1 MSTADTI
8 VASNTDKSFLC
19 EICSKAFRFRSNLAE
34 HRSVHSNLKPYVCGW
49 CGKSSRLKGNLTKH
63 ILKHHKAEQNAYIG
77 TDDIIIK
84 KGKKS
89 VKDPAAIDF
98 LEKSMIVL
106 TPNSTNNN
114 NNNNLPNSGLGMG
127 EKHSDGIENL
137 GHFLASM
144 KNRKRAHS
152 SDDLDDSIDGE
163 RDKFLMSLGLEINA
177 GAINSNSP
185 TNSAESNSGEDK
197 GENVGSG
204 NNVPDFMNTLTSLAA
219 GSSFSNPISLEKL
232 IDTRISNCSSPS
244 RNSIASN
251 CNSTKTQCPQCG
263 KHFRKQSSLQ
273 VHMTVNHG
281 APPPGSSRNSNV
293 SQELPLE
300 QSPSPSSSTEIKLE
314 SIETPVIHNPV
325 NTVTAAAAALSSF
338 LMNQNNN
345 TGNVLSNNSKTTSS
359 SPAFG
364 ISFDSKNVN
373 FQNIQGELKLI
384 KQTIHEINRNHLD
397 SVHKLEKSLTT
408 IDNRVDRLEKQLE
421 MALNSIYTLVQLQ
434 TGINTN
440 VTRFRDDACEKLKSV
455 KALLSET
462 SG

>member
-106 TPNSTNNN
+106 TPNSTNSNN
-114 NNNNLPNSGLGMG
+114 NNISNGSLGMSD
-127 EKHSDGIENL
+127 KHSDGIENL

-152 SDDLDDSIDGE
+152 NDDLDDSMDGE

-185 TNSAESNSGEDK
+185 TNSAESNGGEDK
-197 GENVGSG
+197 IDNIGNG

-219 GSSFSNPISLEKL
+219 GSSFSNPLTLEKL
-232 IDTRISNCSSPS
+232 IETRVSNCSSPS
-244 RNSIASN
+244 RSSVVSNSNNI
-251 CNSTKTQCPQCG
+251 KTQCPQCG

-281 APPPGSSRNSNV
+281 APPPGSSRNSNA

-300 QSPSPSSSTEIKLE
+300 QSPSPSSSAEIKLE
-314 SIETPVIHNPV
+314 QIETPVIHNPV

-338 LMNQNNN
+338 LMNQSNNP
-345 TGNVLSNNSKTTSS
+345 GNVLTTVSKTASS

-364 ISFDSKNVN
+364 LSLDSKNLN
-373 FQNIQGELKLI
+373 FNNIQGEIKILK
-384 KQTIHEINRNHLD
+384 QNVSDMNRNHCE
-397 SVHKLEKSLTT
+397 SVSKLEKTITT
-408 IDNRVDRLEKQLE
+408 MDNRVDRLEKQLE

-434 TGINTN
+434 TGISTN
-440 VTRFRDDACEKLKSV
+440 VSRFRDDACEQLKSV